1 MNTTDLLTHCRKL
14 FLRDFEV
21 QARIGIH
28 DFELAAAQRLLINVD
43 LYVPLVHTR
52 PVQDHIHN
60 VVDYD
65 FIRGVVH
72 QRIAQGHINLQETL
86 CDDVL
91 ATLLQ
96 HPLVHAAR
104 VSTCKPDVYADCA
117 AIGVEVFGRK
127 PDTESHAAD
136 IV

>member
-1 MNTTDLLTHCRKL
+1 MNTTYLLTHCRKL

-28 DFELAAAQRLLINVD
+28 EFEQAAPQRLLINVD
-43 LYVPLVHTR
+43 LYVPLKNSL
-52 PVQDHIHN
+52 PKQDQIHN

-117 AIGVEVFGRK
+117 AIGVEVFGQK
-127 PDTESHAAD
+127 PDTANHAAD